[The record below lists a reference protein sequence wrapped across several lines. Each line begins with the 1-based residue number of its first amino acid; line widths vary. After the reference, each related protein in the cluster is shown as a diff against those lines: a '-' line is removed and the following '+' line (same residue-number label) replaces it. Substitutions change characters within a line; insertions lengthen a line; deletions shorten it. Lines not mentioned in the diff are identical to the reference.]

1 MVEQLICNQQVAGS
15 IPIASSNELFK
26 NLADTPGGVAERSM
40 ATDCK
45 SVGDAYGGSNPSA
58 PTILLVLLYSG
69 SSSVVEHKPSKL
81 VMWVRFPSPA
91 PDVIR

>member
-1 MVEQLICNQQVAGS
+1 MAEQLICNQQVAGS

-26 NLADTPGGVAERSM
+26 NLVDTQVGVAERSM

-58 PTILLVLLYSG
+58 PTILLVLLLR
-69 SSSVVEHKPSKL
+69 E
-81 VMWVRFPSPA
+81 
-91 PDVIR
+91 